1 MFKWFRP
8 ACPCDPV
15 AKAWVEERLQ
25 WLSEQFEDSAF
36 SGLPVVLP
44 TNKFF
49 PDRYDGSL
57 PTVRKMLE
65 RVCRFM
71 DLDAD
76 SIVLKLASRMGHDE
90 IMVDGSGQQLPG
102 LAGTYKRVGE
112 NFVITLNK
120 ADLERP
126 MNLVGTLAHELAHVR
141 LLGEFRIEPDVFD
154 NELLTD
160 LTAVFFGFGI
170 FLANSP
176 RAFQSQ
182 MSKWPGTQVKKPEY
196 MSAPMYAHA
205 LAHLAWFRGE
215 RKPAWGKHLHFN
227 ARPEFKQA
235 LRYLLETGDS
245 TFQPG
250 AV

>member
-1 MFKWFRP
+1 MFKWFRA
-8 ACPCDPV
+8 ACPCDQA

-25 WLSEQFEDSAF
+25 WLSEQFADSAF
-36 SGLPVVLP
+36 SGLPVILP

-57 PTVRKMLE
+57 PAVRRMLE

-71 DLDAD
+71 EVDAD
-76 SIVLKLASRMGHDE
+76 CIVLKLVSQPNDVYLVNRAGHQ
-90 IMVDGSGQQLPG
+90 VPG
-102 LAGTYKRVGE
+102 TAGTYCRVGDE
-112 NFVITLNK
+112 FIIRIDK
-120 ADLERP
+120 AQLDRP
-126 MNLVGTLAHELAHVR
+126 MDLVGTLAHELAHVR
-141 LLGEFRIEPDVFD
+141 LLGEGRIEQDVFD

-160 LTAVFFGFGI
+160 LTVVFFGLGI

-176 RAFQSQ
+176 RAWQSQ
-182 MSKWPGTQVKKPEY
+182 ISKWPGTQINKPEY

-215 RKPAWGKHLHFN
+215 RKPAWAKHLHFN

-235 LRYLLETGDS
+235 LRYLQETGDS
-245 TFQPG
+245 AFQP
-250 AV
+250 ATA